1 MVITALQFSGNVMY
15 IRVELN
21 VSFDIFRLDSA
32 KWMSKLILVAY
43 FEVLNGSGQWL
54 LSHDGQHT

>member
-15 IRVELN
+15 IRVELD

-32 KWMSKLILVAY
+32 ISMIKLILLTY
-43 FEVLNGSGQWL
+43 FEVVNGSGQ
-54 LSHDGQHT
+54 